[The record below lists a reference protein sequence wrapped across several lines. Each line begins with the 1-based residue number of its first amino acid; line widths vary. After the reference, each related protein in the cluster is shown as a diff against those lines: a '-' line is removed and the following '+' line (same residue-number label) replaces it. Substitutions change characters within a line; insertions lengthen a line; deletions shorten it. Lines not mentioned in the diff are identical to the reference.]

1 MVTRMFKLSALLA
14 TLVLCVGCGVTVQP
28 TRAPGPTQPASEP
41 SLFTS
46 RYGLVQATVPTTWWR
61 APVQAPSGLGSVSSP
76 LHLLSNV
83 EVDTFACMGGYDPRP
98 KPPNCTSYQIAA
110 LSAGGVVLTI
120 GTNPSNSRVMPA
132 TVVFQAATG
141 ECLTLDGE
149 AQWTS
154 VVGPAVVAA
163 CLRGPDLDRLEA
175 EVRAVILSMS
185 PVYP

>member
-1 MVTRMFKLSALLA
+1 MFKLSALLA
-14 TLVLCVGCGVTVQP
+14 TLVLCVGCGLTVEP
-28 TRAPGPTQPASEP
+28 TRGPGPTQPASEP

-46 RYGLVQATVPTTWWR
+46 RYGLVQATVPTTWLHGIIA
-61 APVQAPSGLGSVSSP
+61 APAGLGSATSP
-76 LHLLSNV
+76 LYLLSNV
-83 EVDTFACMGGYDPRP
+83 EVDTLACVGGLGPRATP
-98 KPPNCTSYQIAA
+98 SNCTSYQVAA
-110 LSAGGVVLTI
+110 LPQGGGVLTI
-120 GTNPSNSRVMPA
+120 GTNPGNSRVMPA
-132 TVVFQAATG
+132 TVVFEAATG

-163 CLRGPDLDRLEA
+163 CLRGPDLERLEA

>member
-1 MVTRMFKLSALLA
+1 
-14 TLVLCVGCGVTVQP
+14 
-28 TRAPGPTQPASEP
+28 
-41 SLFTS
+41 
-46 RYGLVQATVPTTWWR
+46 
-61 APVQAPSGLGSVSSP
+61 
-76 LHLLSNV
+76 
-83 EVDTFACMGGYDPRP
+83 MGGSDPRP
-98 KPPNCTSYQIAA
+98 TPSDCTTYQIAE
-110 LSAGGVVLTI
+110 LPAGGVVLPI
-120 GTNPSNSRVMPA
+120 GTNPGNSRVMPA

-163 CLRGPDLDRLEA
+163 CLRGPDLERLEA